1 MLMDLKMFDI
11 LRTKEWYCEVSGGAE
26 NLIQT
31 KLVKS
36 KYCEIFPKIWRW
48 GGIGKPVFCRSSYS
62 LRYMEQTQEGS
73 QELKKK
79 GFPLKREIDDWET
92 GDWQRRYFPATSFP
106 NFSEVWTILTRTRTS
121 SRQSG
126 SFRSAANHILATRSW
141 HPWVSLLTRL
151 DVQEQL
157 LHNKPMCGC
166 VTNLK
171 QYSLS

>member
-1 MLMDLKMFDI
+1 MLIDLKMFDI
-11 LRTKEWYCEVSGGAE
+11 LRTKEWYCKVSGGAE

-36 KYCEIFPKIWRW
+36 KYWEIFPKIWRW

-92 GDWQRRYFPATSFP
+92 GDWQRRYFPGLWDIEARRHWGHDVEASDNEARRRWGQTTLRPGDVEARRRWGQATLRP
-106 NFSEVWTILTRTRTS
+106 DMYE
-121 SRQSG
+121 
-126 SFRSAANHILATRSW
+126 
-141 HPWVSLLTRL
+141 
-151 DVQEQL
+151 
-157 LHNKPMCGC
+157 
-166 VTNLK
+166 
-171 QYSLS
+171 